1 MVTDMAETQIANAGT
16 DHTQTNELA
25 SQTASAAVASGEP
38 EVANRP
44 TAAQAVDA
52 TSAEQ
57 PAREARPLMR
67 LFRWSVRSAPP
78 ILVFGLLAA
87 IGYWGHQNDWKIPA
101 FSEMTGNGKPAVEGW
116 CAEHGVPEEIC
127 ISCNADL
134 MPKGQLYGWCRE
146 HGVAE
151 CVLEHPELAQ
161 LKETPTISQ
170 QDLQRVREALAVKD
184 RPKNDPL
191 CKMHLRRIQF
201 ASREVADIAGIDIG
215 LVGRG
220 RVVEAIPAVGEV
232 RYDPTRVTRLA
243 SRAAGTVWRVEKN
256 VGDPVREGDVLA
268 LVDAATVGQ
277 AKAELQQ
284 AVAQLNLH
292 DQTVKRLEGLE
303 DVVAGRR
310 VLEAAAQR
318 EQAEAA
324 VRKAVQTLVNLGL
337 PIALDE
343 LRGMGGQEI
352 AARLHFV
359 GLPAAVAQQLDP
371 QQTTANLLPVLATR
385 DGVVVSR
392 DVVAGEVIDTSRT
405 LFTIVDNRHMWL
417 LLDVPLEDA
426 QYVKVGQRVQFRPDG
441 SSHEHAGQIIWIS
454 TRVDADTRTIKVRA
468 ELSNDD
474 GQLRDES
481 FGAGQIVLRAEE
493 NAIVAPKEAI
503 HWEGCCHVAFVRDK
517 GFLAEGSYKVFHT
530 RMVRPG
536 VTTGDQIELI
546 AGLLPGEVV
555 ATQGS
560 GVLRAELLKGNLGAG
575 CLCEH

>member
-1 MVTDMAETQIANAGT
+1 MVTEMAETQIANEGT
-16 DHTQTNELA
+16 DHKRTNELA
-25 SQTASAAVASGEP
+25 SQTASASVASGEP

-44 TAAQAVDA
+44 TAAQAVDE

-57 PAREARPLMR
+57 PAREARPLMC
-67 LFRWSVRSAPP
+67 LFKWSVRSAPP

-87 IGYWGHQNDWKIPA
+87 IGYWGHQSDWKIPA

-116 CAEHGVPEEIC
+116 CAEHAVPEEIC

-161 LKETPTISQ
+161 LKETATILQ
-170 QDLQRVREALAVKD
+170 EDLQRVGEALAVKD

-201 ASREVADIAGIDIG
+201 ASREAADNAGIDIG

-220 RVVEAIPAVGEV
+220 RVVETIPAVGEV

-243 SRAAGTVWRVEKN
+243 SRAAGTVWRVETN

-303 DVVAGRR
+303 GVVAGRR

-337 PIALDE
+337 PIAMDE
-343 LRGMGGQEI
+343 LRGTGGQEI
-352 AARLHFV
+352 AARLHFL
-359 GLPAAVAQQLDP
+359 GLPAAVAQQIDP

-405 LFTIVDNRHMWL
+405 LFTIVDNTQMWL

-441 SSHEHAGQIIWIS
+441 SNHDHAGQIIWIS

-481 FGAGQIVLRAEE
+481 FGAGQIVLRDEE

-517 GFLAEGSYKVFHT
+517 DYLAEGSYKVFHT

-536 VTTGDQIELI
+536 VTSGDQIELI

-555 ATQGS
+555 VTQGS

-575 CLCEH
+575 

>member
-1 MVTDMAETQIANAGT
+1 MADTEIANAGM
-16 DHTQTNELA
+16 DHAQTNELA
-25 SQTASAAVASGEP
+25 SQSASASVAP
-38 EVANRP
+38 EVDNRR
-44 TAAQAVDA
+44 TAAQAVDER
-52 TSAEQ
+52 SAEQ
-57 PAREARPLMR
+57 PAREAPPLMR
-67 LFRWSVRSAPP
+67 LFKWSVRSAPP

-87 IGYWGHQNDWKIPA
+87 IGYWGHHNDWKIPA

-127 ISCNADL
+127 ISCKADL
-134 MPKGQLYGWCRE
+134 LPKGQLYGWCRE

-161 LKETPTISQ
+161 LKETPSISQ
-170 QDLQRVREALAVKD
+170 EDLQRTRDALAVKD

-201 ASREVADIAGIDIG
+201 ASREAADNAGIDIG
-215 LVGRG
+215 LVGRA
-220 RVVEAIPAVGEV
+220 RVVETISAVGEV

-292 DQTVKRLEGLE
+292 DQTVKRLESLE
-303 DVVAGRR
+303 GVVAGRR
-310 VLEAAAQR
+310 VLEAAARR

-324 VRKAVQTLVNLGL
+324 VLKAVQTLVNLGL

-352 AARLHFV
+352 AARLHFL

-371 QQTTANLLPVLATR
+371 QQTTANLLCVLATR

-405 LFTIVDNRHMWL
+405 LFTIVDNRQMWL

-441 SSHEHAGQIIWIS
+441 SSHEHTGQIIWIS

-481 FGAGQIVLRAEE
+481 FGAGQIVLRDEQHV
-493 NAIVAPKEAI
+493 IVAPKEAI

-517 GFLAEGSYKVFHT
+517 DFLAEGSYKVFHT

-536 VTTGDQIELI
+536 VASGDQIELL

-555 ATQGS
+555 VTQGS

-575 CLCEH
+575 